1 MPARYCSTSCAKG
14 MTDILFAGGF
24 QVAAGFKS
32 RTITGELTLIDAI
45 RHQAGRGLKQSRAVR
60 VGVGDD
66 CAVLRVKPGYEI
78 CVTTDFTLEGR
89 HFRREWHPAESVGH
103 RCLAR
108 GLSDL
113 AAMGAEPV
121 AVFLSLA
128 VPAKLPAVWVERF
141 LSGFLALA
149 RRCSVALAGGD
160 TAQSPTIAGSGDGL
174 ILADVVA
181 VGQSPRGKALLRSGA
196 RPGDRIYVT
205 GTLGGAAAELAAME
219 KRPTVFRNLR
229 RFESGHPHLYPEPRI
244 AVGQRLRRVASTAID
259 LSDGLST
266 DLTHLCEES
275 GVTATIRQDALPIHP
290 LAAHARDAMALALH
304 GGEDYELLFTAP
316 PGVRVPR
323 QVAGVPLWE
332 IGAIGPRGRKGAQ
345 IRLEA
350 ADGKEVPLES
360 RGWEHFR

>member
-1 MPARYCSTSCAKG
+1 MA
-14 MTDILFAGGF
+14 DILFAGGF
-24 QVAAGFKS
+24 QVAARFTS
-32 RTITGELTLIDAI
+32 RRITGELTLIDAI
-45 RHQAGRGLKQSRAVR
+45 RRQAGRGLARSRAVR
-60 VGVGDD
+60 VGIGDD
-66 CAVLRVKPGYEI
+66 CAVLRVKPGQEI

-89 HFRREWHPAESVGH
+89 HFRREWHPAESAGH

-128 VPAKLPAVWVERF
+128 IPTRLPTVWVERF
-141 LSGFLALA
+141 LSGYLALA
-149 RRCSVALAGGD
+149 RRYGVALAGGD
-160 TAQSPTIAGSGDGL
+160 TAESPAIAASPEGL
-174 ILADVVA
+174 IFADVVA
-181 VGQSPRGKALLRSGA
+181 VGQAPRGKALLRSGA

-205 GTLGGAAAELAAME
+205 GALGGAAAELAAME
-219 KRPTVFRNLR
+219 KRPAAFRKLTE
-229 RFESGHPHLYPEPRI
+229 FEAGHPHLYPEPRI
-244 AVGQRLRRVASTAID
+244 AVGRRLRGVASAAID

-275 GVTATIRQDALPIHP
+275 GVAAVVDVGALPIHE
-290 LAAHARDAMALALH
+290 LAAKAKGATDLALH

-316 PGVRVPR
+316 PGAQVPR

-332 IGAIGPRGRKGAQ
+332 IGTIRPRGRNGVR
-345 IRLEA
+345 ILLEA
-350 ADGKEVPLES
+350 TDGKQVPLES

>member
-1 MPARYCSTSCAKG
+1 MPAKDCSTFCAKG
-14 MTDILFAGGF
+14 MADILFAGGF
-24 QVAAGFKS
+24 QVAARFTS

-45 RHQAGRGLKQSRAVR
+45 RRQAERGLRQSRAVR

-89 HFRREWHPAESVGH
+89 HFRREWHPAESIGH

-128 VPAKLPAVWVERF
+128 VPAKLPAIWVERF
-141 LSGFLALA
+141 RRGFLALA
-149 RRCSVALAGGD
+149 RRYGVALAGGD

-174 ILADVVA
+174 ILADVIA

-205 GTLGGAAAELAAME
+205 GTLGGAAAELAALE

-229 RFESGHPHLYPEPRI
+229 EFEAGHPHLYPEPRI
-244 AVGQRLRRVASTAID
+244 AVGRRLRRVASAAID

-266 DLTHLCEES
+266 DLMHLCEES
-275 GVTATIRQDALPIHP
+275 GVTAVVKTELLPMHDMT
-290 LAAHARDAMALALH
+290 AGVKNATDLALH

-316 PGVRVPR
+316 PGAQVPR

-332 IGAIGPRGRKGAQ
+332 IGAIGPRGRKGAR
-345 IRLEA
+345 IRLET
-350 ADGKEVPLES
+350 ADGKQVPLES